1 MRLTHE
7 VAAAF
12 HTAPGREAAAF
23 TDWKCREVAPAREAQ
38 PKVFP
43 RGSRELGEGR
53 SNACSRRAFL
63 QVAARMGLAVGAG
76 AFAAGSGLALTGC
89 TNNAQASAE
98 EETLYGATSVRVG
111 ADLTYPPYEWL
122 CEDADCGGIPVDNK
136 EGSYALGFDILLLQK
151 LAAYFGVEIVLVN
164 LPHEKLIEYLG
175 TGLVDLVV
183 SAYGKSAAR
192 EESCWFSDG
201 YASYGAAVAAR
212 KGSAFATAATVE
224 DLAGARIVCKRDFI
238 FEEVAAQIPGLDILE
253 PVDTMAQTYFA
264 VIDGEADIALVDR
277 AGFDLRDDNWQSLAL
292 APIAASE
299 LPVPGDGA
307 MHIAIRNDEEG
318 WVDEV
323 NAFVATLNDETIAT
337 MWRKTAYLEAAYGVA
352 GEKARTA

>member
-1 MRLTHE
+1 
-7 VAAAF
+7 
-12 HTAPGREAAAF
+12 
-23 TDWKCREVAPAREAQ
+23 
-38 PKVFP
+38 
-43 RGSRELGEGR
+43 
-53 SNACSRRAFL
+53 
-63 QVAARMGLAVGAG
+63 
-76 AFAAGSGLALTGC
+76 
-89 TNNAQASAE
+89 
-98 EETLYGATSVRVG
+98 
-111 ADLTYPPYEWL
+111 
-122 CEDADCGGIPVDNK
+122 
-136 EGSYALGFDILLLQK
+136 
-151 LAAYFGVEIVLVN
+151 VLVN
-164 LPHEKLIEYLG
+164 LPHEKLIEYLA

-201 YASYGAAVAAR
+201 YTPYSAAVATR

-238 FEEVAAQIPGLDILE
+238 FEEVAAQNPGLEILE

-277 AGFDLRDDNWQSLAL
+277 AGFDLRDDNWQSLTL

-307 MHIAIRNDEEG
+307 MHIAIRNDEED

-323 NAFVATLNDETIAT
+323 NAFVATLNDEVIAT